1 MFKASVGESSN
12 LDPREAVKE
21 TVDKLRSQ
29 DGNVGS
35 AKALFAFSSGAY
47 DIPAM
52 LDELSKELPGVP
64 VIGNTSFTG
73 VITPK
78 GFIGGDGFL
87 GAMALDDPAMA
98 VGIAACPKTDPS
110 QDAISLGEQVAR
122 KAMEAAGTDKAPLYY
137 FMAASPA
144 EEEYYVKGITHVI
157 GRIPF
162 FGGSAAD
169 NAIAGDW
176 LLFTSEGAFSDGVA
190 VAFFYGAPAIAN
202 VYTGAYHETED
213 VGIVTKT
220 IGNRMLAEIDGVP
233 ALEKYA
239 SWRGMD
245 PSELKGSQLLAKSV
259 VSPLGVKDRLG
270 DLVAIRHPMAGNDDG
285 TIALGNKI
293 AKSTAVIRMEASV
306 DELISSTGETLH
318 ELKGEIENPA
328 AYLLVHCG
336 GRRAGIGERI
346 GEVADQL
353 KRQADGVPFL
363 TEFTFGEYGEVD
375 DGMNT
380 CGGLMLSFT
389 GFSK

>member
-1 MFKASVGESSN
+1 MLKASVGESSN
-12 LDPREAVKE
+12 LNPREAVKE
-21 TVDKLRSQ
+21 TVGKLRTQ
-29 DGNVGS
+29 DEGVGG
-35 AKALFAFSSGAY
+35 AKVVFAYASCAY
-47 DIPAM
+47 DLPAM
-52 LDELSKELPGVP
+52 LDEFAKELPGIP

-73 VITPK
+73 VITPA
-78 GFIGGDGFL
+78 GFTGGDGFL
-87 GAMALDDPAMA
+87 GAMAFDDPGMS
-98 VGIAACPKTDPS
+98 VGVAACPKTDPA
-110 QDAISLGEQVAR
+110 QDAVELGEKVAR
-122 KAMEAAGTDKAPLYY
+122 KAMEAAGKDEAPLYY

-144 EEEYYVKGITHVI
+144 EEEYYVKGITHAI
-157 GRIPF
+157 GRVPF

-176 LLFTSEGAFSDGVA
+176 QLYTSDGAFPDGVA
-190 VAFFYGAPAIAN
+190 VAFFYGAPAMAN

-220 IGNRMLAEIDGVP
+220 IGNRILAEIDGVP

-245 PSELKGSQLLAKSV
+245 IDGLKGGTLLAKSV

-285 TIALGNKI
+285 SISLGNNI
-293 AKSTAVIRMEASV
+293 AKNTAVIRMEASV
-306 DELISSTGETLH
+306 DELIASTGETLG
-318 ELKGEIENPA
+318 ELKGEVADPA

-336 GRRAGIGERI
+336 GRRAGVGDRI
-346 GEVADQL
+346 GEVADL
-353 KRQADGVPFL
+353 LAKQAGGVPFL

-375 DGMNT
+375 DGCNT